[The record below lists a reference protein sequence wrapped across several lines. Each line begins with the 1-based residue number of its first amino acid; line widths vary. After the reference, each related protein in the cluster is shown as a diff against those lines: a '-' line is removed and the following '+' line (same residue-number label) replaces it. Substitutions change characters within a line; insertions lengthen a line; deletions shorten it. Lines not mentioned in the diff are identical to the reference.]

1 MLSLEVTTSKAQCL
15 WVERCV
21 NIIINIYDVFSYWRH
36 IALRPLRWNCVTGPI
51 HLHTGVHKTAEM
63 QVSTQVRIRFQ
74 SAVFLIVTSCD
85 LVRDCQG
92 FGDSCRLHLRKN
104 K

>member
-1 MLSLEVTTSKAQCL
+1 MLVGRALRS
-15 WVERCV
+15 V

-36 IALRPLRWNCVTGPI
+36 IALRPVRWNRVTGPI

-74 SAVFLIVTSCD
+74 PVVFRIATPCD
-85 LVRDCQG
+85 LERDC
-92 FGDSCRLHLRKN
+92 
-104 K
+104 